1 MTNENDLK
9 LIQIWDK
16 LMESS
21 FVTKDI
27 DAMMEQLTE
36 DTHVVSIFFLL
47 LVSFDSWL
55 QLFLS
60 HPNLPL
66 LFFKIKNHIP
76 TGAGGNGKAAVREF
90 YSKHMFF
97 TNPPDTKSTSIS
109 RTIGQ
114 SSVVD
119 EMLFSFTHTQKVDW
133 MLPNV
138 EPTGK
143 YMEVPLVVIVQ
154 FKEDANKV
162 LKVAS
167 QHIYWD
173 QASVMVQLGLIK
185 PSELPAADGRR
196 MPDSYYYL
204 K

>member
-1 MTNENDLK
+1 M
-9 LIQIWDK
+9 
-16 LMESS
+16 
-21 FVTKDI
+21 
-27 DAMMEQLTE
+27 
-36 DTHVVSIFFLL
+36 
-47 LVSFDSWL
+47 
-55 QLFLS
+55 
-60 HPNLPL
+60 
-66 LFFKIKNHIP
+66 
-76 TGAGGNGKAAVREF
+76 
-90 YSKHMFF
+90 
-97 TNPPDTKSTSIS
+97 
-109 RTIGQ
+109 
-114 SSVVD
+114 VD

-162 LKVAS
+162 LKVTS

>member
-1 MTNENDLK
+1 
-9 LIQIWDK
+9 
-16 LMESS
+16 MESS

-27 DAMMEQLTE
+27 DAMMEELTE
-36 DTHVVSIFFLL
+36 DTHV
-47 LVSFDSWL
+47 
-55 QLFLS
+55 
-60 HPNLPL
+60 
-66 LFFKIKNHIP
+66 NHMP

-109 RTIGQ
+109 RTVGRN
-114 SSVVD
+114 SVVD

-185 PSELPAADGRR
+185 PSELPVEGVEQAKNAVDGRG
-196 MPDSYYYL
+196 MPASYYYL